1 MTFLMHSCLSLNF
14 FLSFFFFLVFFNS
27 VLALQSGS
35 CWLQQEAVANE
46 CTYFF
51 FTKL

>member
-14 FLSFFFFLVFFNS
+14 FLFFFLVFFNS

-46 CTYFF
+46 CTCFF

>member
-14 FLSFFFFLVFFNS
+14 LFLVWFNS
-27 VLALQSGS
+27 ILALQSGS
-35 CWLQQEAVANE
+35 SWLQQEAVANE
-46 CTYFF
+46 CTYLF